1 MSDLSVV
8 QLSGQVPGGEEL
20 VLPQLQTSDL
30 PSDMAEH
37 PVLLQVVTRY
47 RFLAF
52 LVKKMLRNL
61 LICWKQI

>member
-47 RFLAF
+47 RFWHF
-52 LVKKMLRNL
+52 
-61 LICWKQI
+61 